1 MARAVCAYTPTKRG
15 RGFGG
20 GCHGDPAFGCA
31 MDLRVLRGGRAAPAR
46 LVGSPREETL
56 RLFLADILQL
66 CDEDFFDGCGQL
78 RDRRALEETAQ
89 GDGGLKVLPQTGEHL
104 SSEQRVA
111 A

>member
-1 MARAVCAYTPTKRG
+1 MCVHTGEARAWVRWRLPRRPRIRLCD
-15 RGFGG
+15 GFES
-20 GCHGDPAFGCA
+20 AS
-31 MDLRVLRGGRAAPAR
+31 GRAAPAR

-66 CDEDFFDGCGQL
+66 RDEDFFDGCGQL